1 MSPTDAGGSKL
12 APGNGGRHNVPMA
25 KTKVRKSSRKTGKA
39 SIARD
44 VRGVLVDAEK
54 LLHATAGELGE
65 RANEVR
71 KELARKIEAAKERF
85 HNLDDVKEAAEEGL
99 KEVDQVIR
107 KHPYESVGAALVA
120 GLIIGALLNR
130 K

>member
-1 MSPTDAGGSKL
+1 MRKSST
-12 APGNGGRHNVPMA
+12 
-25 KTKVRKSSRKTGKA
+25 RKSSRKSSSV

-44 VRGVLVDAEK
+44 VRGVIAQAEE

-65 RANEVR
+65 KAKEVR
-71 KELARKIEAAKERF
+71 EELARKLEAAKDRF
-85 HNLDDVKEAAEEGL
+85 QSLDDVKEAAEEGL

-130 K
+130 R

>member
-1 MSPTDAGGSKL
+1 MRKSST
-12 APGNGGRHNVPMA
+12 
-25 KTKVRKSSRKTGKA
+25 RKSSRQSKRA

-44 VRGVLVDAEK
+44 VRGVISDAEK

-65 RANEVR
+65 KAREVR
-71 KELARKIEAAKERF
+71 QELARKLEAAKEKF
-85 HNLDDVKEAAEEGL
+85 QSLDDVKEAAEEGL

-130 K
+130 R

>member
-1 MSPTDAGGSKL
+1 
-12 APGNGGRHNVPMA
+12 MA
-25 KTKVRKSSRKTGKA
+25 KTKVRKTSRKTGTA

-44 VRGVLVDAEK
+44 VRGVIADAEK

-65 RANEVR
+65 KAKEVR
-71 KELARKIEAAKERF
+71 KELSRKIEAAKDRF
-85 HNLDDVKEAAEEGL
+85 RNLDDVKEAAEEGL
-99 KEVDQVIR
+99 REVDQVIR

>member
-1 MSPTDAGGSKL
+1 
-12 APGNGGRHNVPMA
+12 MA
-25 KTKVRKSSRKTGKA
+25 KTKVRKSSRKSAKA

-44 VRGVLVDAEK
+44 VRGVIADAEQ
-54 LLHATAGELGE
+54 LLQATAGELGE
-65 RANEVR
+65 KAKEVR

-85 HNLDDVKEAAEEGL
+85 HNLEDVKEAAEEGL

>member
-1 MSPTDAGGSKL
+1 
-12 APGNGGRHNVPMA
+12 MA
-25 KTKVRKSSRKTGKA
+25 RE
-39 SIARD
+39 
-44 VRGVLVDAEK
+44 VRGVIADAEH
-54 LLHATAGELGE
+54 LLQVTAGELGE
-65 RANEVR
+65 KAKEVR
-71 KELARKIEAAKERF
+71 KELTRKIEAAKARF
-85 HNLDDVKEAAEEGL
+85 KNLNDVKEVAEEGL

>member
-1 MSPTDAGGSKL
+1 
-12 APGNGGRHNVPMA
+12 MA
-25 KTKVRKSSRKTGKA
+25 RE
-39 SIARD
+39 
-44 VRGVLVDAEK
+44 VRGVIAEAEH
-54 LLHATAGELGE
+54 LLQATAGELGE
-65 RANEVR
+65 KAKEVR

-85 HNLDDVKEAAEEGL
+85 QNLDDVKEAAEEGL

>member
-1 MSPTDAGGSKL
+1 MRKNPS
-12 APGNGGRHNVPMA
+12 
-25 KTKVRKSSRKTGKA
+25 RKSSRKSA
-39 SIARD
+39 RVSIARD
-44 VRGVLVDAEK
+44 VRGVLADAEQ
-54 LLHATAGELGE
+54 LLQATAGELGE
-65 RANEVR
+65 KAKEVR

-85 HNLDDVKEAAEEGL
+85 QSLEDVKEVAEEGL

-130 K
+130 R

>member
-1 MSPTDAGGSKL
+1 
-12 APGNGGRHNVPMA
+12 MA
-25 KTKVRKSSRKTGKA
+25 KTKARKSTRKSTG
-39 SIARD
+39 SVLARD
-44 VRGVLVDAEK
+44 MKAVLADAEQ

-65 RANEVR
+65 KAQIVR
-71 KELARKIEAAKERF
+71 KELARKIEAAKDRF
-85 HNLDDVKEAAEEGL
+85 QNLDDVKEAAEEGL

>member
-1 MSPTDAGGSKL
+1 MSKAK
-12 APGNGGRHNVPMA
+12 A
-25 KTKVRKSSRKTGKA
+25 KTPSRSSKQSFLNRE
-39 SIARD
+39 
-44 VRGVLVDAEK
+44 VRGVLADAEE
-54 LLHATAGELGE
+54 LLTATAGDWGE
-65 RANEVR
+65 KANQVR
-71 KELARKIEAAKERF
+71 KELARKLAAAKQRF
-85 HNLDDVKEAAEEGL
+85 HSLDDVKEAAEEGL

>member
-1 MSPTDAGGSKL
+1 
-12 APGNGGRHNVPMA
+12 MA
-25 KTKVRKSSRKTGKA
+25 KTKPRKSSRKTGKA
-39 SIARD
+39 SISRE
-44 VRGVLVDAEK
+44 VRGVLADAEQ

-65 RANEVR
+65 KAKEVR
-71 KELARKIEAAKERF
+71 KELARKIEAAKDRF
-85 HNLDDVKEAAEEGL
+85 QNLDDVKEAAEEGL

>member
-1 MSPTDAGGSKL
+1 
-12 APGNGGRHNVPMA
+12 MA
-25 KTKVRKSSRKTGKA
+25 KTKSKTSSRKIGKA

-44 VRGVLVDAEK
+44 VRGVLADAEQ
-54 LLHATAGELGE
+54 LLHATAGELG
-65 RANEVR
+65 AKAKEVR
-71 KELARKIEAAKERF
+71 QELARKIEAAKERF
-85 HNLDDVKEAAEEGL
+85 HNLEDVKEAAEEGL

-120 GLIIGALLNR
+120 GLILGALLKR

>member
-1 MSPTDAGGSKL
+1 
-12 APGNGGRHNVPMA
+12 MA
-25 KTKVRKSSRKTGKA
+25 KIKSKKSSRKTGKA
-39 SIARD
+39 SLGRE
-44 VRGVLVDAEK
+44 VRGVLADAEQ

-65 RANEVR
+65 KVNEVR
-71 KELARKIEAAKERF
+71 KQLARKIEAAKERF
-85 HNLDDVKEAAEEGL
+85 HNLDDVKEVAEEGL

>member
-1 MSPTDAGGSKL
+1 MRKSST
-12 APGNGGRHNVPMA
+12 
-25 KTKVRKSSRKTGKA
+25 RKSSRKSTSA

-44 VRGVLVDAEK
+44 VRGVIADAEQ

-65 RANEVR
+65 KAKEVR
-71 KELARKIEAAKERF
+71 QDLARKLEAAKKRF
-85 HNLDDVKEAAEEGL
+85 QSLDDVKEAAEEGL

-130 K
+130 R

>member
-1 MSPTDAGGSKL
+1 M
-12 APGNGGRHNVPMA
+12 
-25 KTKVRKSSRKTGKA
+25 RKNPSRNSSRKANRA

-44 VRGVLVDAEK
+44 VRGVLADAEQ
-54 LLHATAGELGE
+54 LLQATAGELGE
-65 RANEVR
+65 KAKEVR

-85 HNLDDVKEAAEEGL
+85 QSLEDVREAAEEGL

-130 K
+130 R

>member
-1 MSPTDAGGSKL
+1 MGGSKL
-12 APGNGGRHNVPMA
+12 APVNGGRHNASMA
-25 KTKVRKSSRKTGKA
+25 KTKLKKRSRRTGKA

-44 VRGVLVDAEK
+44 VRGVLADAEN

-71 KELARKIEAAKERF
+71 KELARKIEAAKEKF

>member
-1 MSPTDAGGSKL
+1 MGGSKL
-12 APGNGGRHNVPMA
+12 APVNGGRHNASMA
-25 KTKVRKSSRKTGKA
+25 KTKLKKSSRRTGKA

-44 VRGVLVDAEK
+44 VRGVLADAEN

-71 KELARKIEAAKERF
+71 KELARKIEAAKEKF